1 MPLQIIFVTS
11 LSNKCYS
18 YHLWLL
24 VITKSEKKEK
34 FVINLN
40 QISNIQ
46 SKTLKPCYNAEN
58 YLKVFADKVLR
69 LFKIIFLPED

>member
-24 VITKSEKKEK
+24 VITKSGKKEK
-34 FVINLN
+34 QAGFYPAE
-40 QISNIQ
+40 IS
-46 SKTLKPCYNAEN
+46 SRRFLLKIE
-58 YLKVFADKVLR
+58 L
-69 LFKIIFLPED
+69 